1 MKDTQKMI
9 SRELKQKEDEVLQ
22 SRETIRIMGLD
33 AARREKDLKASSANT
48 VRELKTQRDLAY
60 EAHRLTSSDRDTA
73 LQLNTEVA
81 KQQKNIE
88 DCVALRKELNHTQR
102 ERDLARKDVRALT
115 DEQWSWSAL
124 LVEADDLKLEETT
137 SIQSSNEVEI
147 ENIRKEHDL
156 ELSAT
161 DQAWEVA
168 LEHQVNLAKSSSLKE
183 TKKIKE
189 ELDLERSQSQDY
201 KMRLWQT

>member
-1 MKDTQKMI
+1 
-9 SRELKQKEDEVLQ
+9 
-22 SRETIRIMGLD
+22 
-33 AARREKDLKASSANT
+33 
-48 VRELKTQRDLAY
+48 
-60 EAHRLTSSDRDTA
+60 
-73 LQLNTEVA
+73 
-81 KQQKNIE
+81 
-88 DCVALRKELNHTQR
+88 
-102 ERDLARKDVRALT
+102 VRALT
-115 DEQWSWSAL
+115 EEKRYLSAL
-124 LVEADDLKLEETT
+124 LSEAEASKLEETT
-137 SIQSSNEVEI
+137 RILSSNEMEI

-201 KMRLWQT
+201 KMRLVANLTQVQKELFEVKRENDRMSRGNSREPPASIREPRFVQESAEEEENAVQTSGLGS